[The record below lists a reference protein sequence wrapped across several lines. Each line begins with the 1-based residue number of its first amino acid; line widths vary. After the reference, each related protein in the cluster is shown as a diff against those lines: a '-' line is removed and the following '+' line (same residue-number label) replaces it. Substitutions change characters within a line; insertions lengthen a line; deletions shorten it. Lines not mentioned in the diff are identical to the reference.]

1 MGKWLKIVRHCSVL
15 VRFPKLRP
23 SLSRS
28 PYQVSLFSFAV
39 GFDQTTHSSLEWLR
53 SGSLLASDPIFG
65 ELGCGSNT
73 RLSFLV
79 FDLRFFH
86 LLFLFGS
93 SALVFGRIGSLYEST
108 WLEELMDLG
117 EVYVIKPRFAWDC
130 LLALLHERDW
140 LTTRESTPVRGPCRL
155 PWSCTSVLLLVVNL
169 VRISRH
175 PSLFLCQMK
184 CCI

>member
-1 MGKWLKIVRHCSVL
+1 MGKWLKISRHCSVL

-23 SLSRS
+23 SLARS
-28 PYQVSLFSFAV
+28 LYPISLFSLAV
-39 GFDQTTHSSLEWLR
+39 GFDQTTLLR
-53 SGSLLASDPIFG
+53 WNGVGLWGIRMWIQ
-65 ELGCGSNT
+65 SNT
-73 RLSFLV
+73 LRSFLV
-79 FDLRFFH
+79 SDLRFFR
-86 LLFLFGS
+86 LPTC
-93 SALVFGRIGSLYEST
+93 LVLVLFGRIGSLYESAC
-108 WLEELMDLG
+108 LDLMDLG

-169 VRISRH
+169 VRITRH
-175 PSLFLCQMK
+175 PCLLLCPMK